1 MNTVIKSIV
10 RIFQK
15 LVIKIFYNNYT
26 IADYFRSQGANI
38 GKNNR
43 FHIRSLGS
51 EPYLIH
57 IENNCVI
64 SSGVRFITH
73 DGAVGIFRDEVK
85 DLNIFGTIEIKDRC
99 FIGIGSILMPD
110 ITIGPNSV
118 VGAGSV
124 VTKDVPPG
132 SVVAG
137 VPAKVIC
144 SVDDYKQKCIQKYKA
159 LNLQGPQSTWKT
171 QLIKHFWGSEADKT

>member
-1 MNTVIKSIV
+1 MNTFIKSIAK
-10 RIFQK
+10 IFRK
-15 LVIKIFYNNYT
+15 LLTNIFYNDYT
-26 IADYFRSQGANI
+26 IANYFRSQGAII

-43 FHIRSLGS
+43 FHIRGLGS

-57 IENNCVI
+57 IDNNCVI

-99 FIGIGSILMPD
+99 FIGMSSILMLNVK
-110 ITIGPNSV
+110 IGPNSV

-124 VTKDVPPG
+124 VTKDVPPN

-144 SVDDYKQKCIQKYKA
+144 SVDEYKQKCIQEYKA
-159 LNLQGPQSTWKT
+159 LNLQGPQSTWKE
-171 QLIKHFWGSEADKT
+171 QLIKHFWGSQVDK